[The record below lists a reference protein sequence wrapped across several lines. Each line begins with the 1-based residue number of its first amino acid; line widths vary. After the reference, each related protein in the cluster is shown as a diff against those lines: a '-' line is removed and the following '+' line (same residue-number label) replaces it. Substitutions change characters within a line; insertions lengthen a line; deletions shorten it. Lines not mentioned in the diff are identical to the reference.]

1 MNSYSFARRMS
12 VLGIVTVMI
21 SSIVSAGEPA
31 SRVVNV
37 QDFPA
42 FRQEALSSMQSEF
55 QRVCDSRRDAAGMA
69 EFVDRLALVDEVAE
83 RIVRRLQS
91 TRSEVLGAIVNDII
105 DASKASS
112 DRKGDAIIVSPM
124 DLYLEYAA
132 RFQAPLSKPDIP
144 ASEAELLRRYYDAAV
159 TAAETYVIRC
169 GRTVAA
175 VDKTAATDVVEL
187 YILMPFLHVPD
198 ERWSAQDIDRL
209 SEWMKK
215 PSALVAFEVLA
226 IRTERPFTAV
236 QLARYRTKT
245 DWSDIQ
251 TARYLATKAA
261 DMVKEQN
268 YRAAVC
274 CRKAQ
279 VQLGEKAAAP
289 AIVSEAYLALGELYS
304 RMDHPELAAGTL
316 EALLKEHPDTADW
329 GQTATLRLKYLYE
342 AKQFDQIQQDAPV
355 YQADQRCK
363 PWLPQI
369 MYVAWVT
376 YRHENKTESAQNT
389 QRAFLES
396 FPDNPLC
403 ADMYF
408 ASAME
413 SLAGGDYAEASRLLD
428 LIEYRFPTARVL
440 KQVQNIKSRLSQ
452 TGQDKKE

>member
-1 MNSYSFARRMS
+1 MS
-12 VLGIVTVMI
+12 VLLIVAVVI
-21 SSIVSAGEPA
+21 SSIVMAGEPPA
-31 SRVVNV
+31 SRADSLP
-37 QDFPA
+37 DFPA
-42 FRQEALSSMQSEF
+42 YRQEALSSMQSEF
-55 QRVCDSRRDAAGMA
+55 HRVCDSRRDATGMA
-69 EFVDRLALVDEVAE
+69 EFMDRLALVDEVTD
-83 RIVRRLQS
+83 RIVCRLQF
-91 TRSEVLGAIVNDII
+91 TRSEILGSIVDDIL
-105 DASKASS
+105 DSPKGGSAQ
-112 DRKGDAIIVSPM
+112 KGDVIAVSPM

-132 RFQAPLSKPDIP
+132 RFQAPLSMPDIP
-144 ASEAELLRRYYDAAV
+144 DSEADLLRRYYNAAV
-159 TAAETYVIRC
+159 TAAETCVMRR

-175 VDKTAATDVVEL
+175 VDKTAARDVVEL

-209 SEWMKK
+209 SEWMKE
-215 PSALVAFEVLA
+215 PSALGTYEMLA
-226 IRTERPFTAV
+226 LRTERPFTAI
-236 QLARYRTKT
+236 QLARYRTRT
-245 DWSDIQ
+245 DWGDLE
-251 TARYLATKAA
+251 TARYLAMKASEMA
-261 DMVKEQN
+261 SGQN

-279 VQLGEKAAAP
+279 VQVGEKAANP
-289 AIVSEAYLALGELYS
+289 AVVSEAYLALGELYS
-304 RMDHPELAAGTL
+304 RMGHPELAAGTL
-316 EALLKEHPDTADW
+316 ETLLKEHPNTADW

-342 AKQFDQIQQDAPV
+342 AKQFDRIQQEAPV
-355 YQADQRCK
+355 FQADERCK

-389 QRAFLES
+389 QRAFLEL

-413 SLAGGDYAEASRLLD
+413 SLAAGDYAEASRLLD
-428 LIEYRFPTARVL
+428 LIEYRFPTARIM